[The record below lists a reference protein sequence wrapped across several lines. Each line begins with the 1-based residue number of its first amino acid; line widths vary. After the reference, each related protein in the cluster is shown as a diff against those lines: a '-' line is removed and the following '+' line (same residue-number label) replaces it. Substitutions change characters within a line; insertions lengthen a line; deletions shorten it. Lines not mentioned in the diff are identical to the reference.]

1 MTSRFAHLPLAVWGD
16 ISVLTGLA
24 VLGVIGFAPAFSDPV
39 YLVAGFG
46 GLLVGTLA
54 GVAAAM
60 LRLGMLASAGVA
72 VGAYLLFGSA
82 LAMPQQAIG
91 FVIPTLDTLGGLVA
105 GAVFGWADIVTLTT
119 PVGAPDYIAVLPYVV
134 GWLVGLAS
142 ATIAAR
148 WFATRGRGPLSSA
161 LALVAPTGVYVASV
175 LIGTDE
181 PYLAGVR
188 GVVFAAVA
196 LVWMA
201 WRPAPQSTSPSA
213 RSALRRRKL
222 TGVATIAAVA
232 ITGGSLLGAATAPGG
247 EDRFVLRD
255 QVEPPFDP
263 TEYPSP
269 LSAFRHY
276 TNELTD
282 DVLLT
287 VDGLEP
293 GDRIRLATMDA
304 FTGKLWTVT
313 GSDLAP
319 EGSGT
324 FRLVSG
330 RDLPAPQLADL
341 ARAVT
346 IHVVVGEEYRGVW
359 MPSVGYAREID
370 FDVPGAVRSTALRY
384 NATTGVLVDSD
395 GVPNGLAYALDAAVQ
410 DPEPDGI
417 RDLAVAP
424 LTLPIPEDV
433 PDVISSRA
441 IEWTAGFETPY
452 EKLQAIAVAMS
463 EGGYLSHGRDNDEP
477 ASAGHGADRM
487 IDLLERTYMVGDGEQ
502 YAGAFALMARSLG
515 YPARV
520 VMGFAPEVGSSGT
533 VEVTGDDVDAWVEV
547 AFDDVGW
554 VPFYPTPDETE
565 VPKDEQPKPQSQPQ
579 PQVRQP
585 PRADGDEDDLVSAV
599 EIGDTD
605 DDDRG
610 FVIPAWVGTVA
621 AIVLIPLGLYFVPLL
636 LVGLAKGRRRRK
648 RRQDEIPDRCAAGAW
663 DELVD
668 VYAELGYVAPRGTT
682 RIELAQVF
690 EQQFRD
696 EVAARERER
705 ADAETRAAN
714 KAARAEA
721 AAEEKRRRAA
731 GIGGAK
737 PTGSTAIAGLMDA
750 TVLRAREA
758 ATWRPGVTGADD
770 PLPVLPG
777 LRDLAVSTD
786 VSVFSGREV
795 GDAEIAT
802 LWAEADDAADAARRS
817 VSWFRRRLS
826 GFRYRLRR
834 DVVAT
839 AASKLATS
847 ASDRIGTA
855 AERVGEAARRARA
868 ATTRTTT
875 EETG

>member
-1 MTSRFAHLPLAVWGD
+1 MSTRFARLPLAVWGD
-16 ISVLTGLA
+16 LAVLTGLA
-24 VLGVIGFAPAFSDPV
+24 FLGVIGFAPAFSDPL

-54 GVAAAM
+54 AVVAAVS
-60 LRLGMLASAGVA
+60 RLGILASAGVA
-72 VGAYLLFGSA
+72 LAAYLLFGSA

-119 PVGAPDYIAVLPYVV
+119 PVGAPDYIGVLPYVV
-134 GWLVGLAS
+134 GWIVGLTS
-142 ATIAAR
+142 ATVAAR
-148 WFATRGRGPLSSA
+148 WFASRGRGAGSSA
-161 LALVAPTGVYVASV
+161 LALIAPTGLYVASV
-175 LIGTDE
+175 LIGTNE
-181 PYLAGVR
+181 PYLAGMR
-188 GVVFAAVA
+188 GVAFAAVA
-196 LVWMA
+196 LVWMT
-201 WRPAPQSTSPSA
+201 WRPGAQSTSSSA
-213 RSALRRRKL
+213 RAALRRRKL
-222 TGVATIAAVA
+222 VGVALIASVAVA
-232 ITGGSLLGAATAPGG
+232 GGSLLGAATAPGG
-247 EDRFVLRD
+247 DERFVLRD
-255 QVEPPFDP
+255 EVQPPFDP
-263 TEYPSP
+263 AEYPSP
-269 LSAFRHY
+269 LSAFRFY
-276 TNELTD
+276 TNNLTD

-287 VDGLEP
+287 VDGLQA
-293 GDRIRLATMDA
+293 GDRLRLATMDA

-313 GSDLAP
+313 GSDLALD
-319 EGSGT
+319 GSGT

-330 RDLPAPQLADL
+330 QDLPAPQLAAV
-341 ARAVT
+341 ARSAS
-346 IHVVVGEEYRGVW
+346 IDVVVGEEFDGVW
-359 MPSVGYAREID
+359 IPSVGYARDIVFE
-370 FDVPGAVRSTALRY
+370 VPGTVRSTALRY
-384 NATTGVLVDSD
+384 NAATGVVVDSD
-395 GVPNGLAYALDAAVQ
+395 GVPAGLAYTVDAALQ

-417 RDLAVAP
+417 RDRAVAP
-424 LTLPIPEDV
+424 LTLPLPEDV

-452 EKLQAIAVAMS
+452 EKLEAIAVAMS

-487 IDLLERTYMVGDGEQ
+487 IELLERTYMVGDGEQ

-520 VMGFAPEVGSSGT
+520 VMGFAPEITGSGA

-547 AFDDVGW
+547 AFDGVGW

-585 PRADGDEDDLVSAV
+585 PRSDGDDDDLVSAV

-636 LVGLAKGRRRRK
+636 LVGIAKRRRRRK
-648 RRQDEIPDRCAAGAW
+648 RRHDAIPDRRAAGAW

-690 EQQFRD
+690 EQQFRE

-705 ADAETRAAN
+705 TDAETRAAS
-714 KAARAEA
+714 KASRTAA

-731 GIGGAK
+731 GVGGAK
-737 PTGSTAIAGLMDA
+737 PTATATIAGLMDA
-750 TVLRAREA
+750 TVLRARET
-758 ATWRPGVTGADD
+758 ATWRPGVTGFDD

-777 LRDLAVSTD
+777 LRDLAVSAD
-786 VSVFSGREV
+786 VAVFSGRAV
-795 GDAEIAT
+795 AEPEIST
-802 LWAEADDAADAARRS
+802 LWAEADNAADAARRS

-834 DVVAT
+834 DVVAAAAQRL
-839 AASKLATS
+839 AAS
-847 ASDRIGTA
+847 ASERIGA
-855 AERVGEAARRARA
+855 ATERVSGAARP
-868 ATTRTTT
+868 TRTTT
-875 EETG
+875 EEIG